1 MAVTDKVRRTIF
13 ARDQYCLHCGLS
25 EGLTIQ
31 HRINRGAGGS
41 KHRDNPANLIAL
53 CGLSNQLLESDAA
66 FAQTGIA
73 HGWKLRS
80 WEDPF
85 TTPVLDALTGQY
97 WTLDDQFNRTIT
109 ERKAA

>member
-1 MAVTDKVRRTIF
+1 MITRTVRAKVF
-13 ARDQYCLHCGLS
+13 ARDAYCLHCGLT

-41 KHRDNPANLIAL
+41 KLRDHPANLIAL
-53 CGLSNQLLESDAA
+53 CGLSNGLLESDAA
-66 FAQTGIA
+66 FAQTGII

-85 TTPVLDALTGQY
+85 TTPVLDAVTGRY

-109 ERKAA
+109 ENRAA